1 MSSSSSEIGNQL
13 ERLALAGFI
22 APKDDK
28 LAAMVEEWG
37 KALTR
42 FEVGQIEQGINWLI
56 HHRRERW
63 WPTVGELLDAIRL
76 TTVQKEEPTR
86 KCRTCDGSKWMEAV
100 PFQSFG
106 QVYTAV
112 RRCPDCGT
120 PPPPYTIPPG
130 SRQALTAA
138 QHRTYLN
145 AAKTPMELTF
155 DQFIAQ
161 LRAMGAEQL
170 ASLVVRP

>member
-1 MSSSSSEIGNQL
+1 MSSSSEIGNQL
-13 ERLALAGFI
+13 ERLALAGFV

-56 HHRRERW
+56 H
-63 WPTVGELLDAIRL
+63 
-76 TTVQKEEPTR
+76 
-86 KCRTCDGSKWMEAV
+86 
-100 PFQSFG
+100 G

-120 PPPPYTIPPG
+120 PPPPYAIPPG
-130 SRQALTAA
+130 SRQPLTAA

-145 AAKTPMELTF
+145 TAKTPVELTF
-155 DQFIAQ
+155 DQFIGQ

-170 ASLVVRP
+170 ASRVVRP